1 MTVPVTVVIL
11 TYNEEVNLARAVN
24 SVQNWAQSILVVDAN
39 STDETVSLARDMGC
53 EVVRHAFEDY
63 GSQRNFALDY
73 LADRSPGWVLF
84 LDADERVSEEL
95 RTEITKRL
103 EQEPSID
110 GFYVRRRF
118 IWMGRWI
125 RWGYYQAWI
134 LRLFRYGKG
143 RCEERSVNEHI
154 VVTGKVDYLKKDL
167 LHENHKGV
175 DAWIEK
181 HNQYARLEAD
191 ELLRRTEPKSGQ
203 LSMRL
208 TGSQAERKRWL
219 REQFWNRLPPL
230 LRPVLYFF
238 YRYVLRG
245 GFLDGAAGFSYHA
258 LQAFWYPLLVDL
270 KYLELKRKGENQNS
284 PSD

>member
-1 MTVPVTVVIL
+1 MIVPVTVVIL
-11 TYNEEVNLARAVN
+11 THNEELNLARAVD
-24 SVQNWAQSILVVDAN
+24 SVRNWAESIVVIDAN
-39 STDETVSLARDMGC
+39 STDRTVTLAQEMGC
-53 EVVRHAFEDY
+53 DVVKHAFEDY
-63 GSQRNFALDY
+63 GRQRNFALDY
-73 LADRSPGWVLF
+73 LADSQPSWVLF

-95 RTEITKRL
+95 RTEILKRM
-103 EQEPSID
+103 ERDPSIN

-154 VVTGKVDYLKKDL
+154 VVAGKVDYLKKDL
-167 LHENHKGV
+167 LHENHKGI

-181 HNQYARLEAD
+181 HNRYATLEAN
-191 ELLRRTEPKSGQ
+191 ELLQRTGPESGQ

-219 REQFWNRLPPL
+219 RERLWNRLPPL
-230 LRPVLYFF
+230 LRPMLYFF

-270 KYLELKRKGENQNS
+270 KYLELKRKVANRNS
-284 PSD
+284 PLD